1 MRELI
6 LTMIPPAV
14 EQHLQHL
21 QAGAELRARSGY
33 DSLAHSSRI
42 CVSTASYPSL
52 QSSVVD
58 DDDVVDV
65 ADKLVDDVAE
75 LPTANSILVPY
86 HISSS

>member
-52 QSSVVD
+52 QSSGVVD
-58 DDDVVDV
+58 DDVV
-65 ADKLVDDVAE
+65 ADKLDDDDDVEE
-75 LPTANSILVPY
+75 LLTANSILVPY

>member
-1 MRELI
+1 
-6 LTMIPPAV
+6 MIPPAV

-21 QAGAELRARSGY
+21 QAGAEMRARSGY
-33 DSLAHSSRI
+33 DSPAHSSRI

-58 DDDVVDV
+58 DDDVV
-65 ADKLVDDVAE
+65 ADKLVDDDVAE
-75 LPTANSILVPY
+75 LLTANSILVPY